1 MIYFA
6 HQAYRVIPPCEDKAV
21 IGMHDRMACNHIISK
36 DDILS
41 EKDLPLFMRILKILD
56 FCYFTV
62 FPAVATCAGMYILK
76 SLSNS

>member
-1 MIYFA
+1 
-6 HQAYRVIPPCEDKAV
+6 
-21 IGMHDRMACNHIISK
+21 MAAECHIISK